1 VIKVFVGGHHANQS
15 VPFAAA
21 FQMLSEKYNNKLIT
35 PHYLFVKDIRENKLW
50 DEKTI
55 VDWLLDG
62 DAHFILT
69 HIHQGLENIIK
80 VNLLKKNLLRLSAHP
95 GFPTRLQITCPIFTQ
110 DKGRYLTA
118 IKDIICP
125 TYLFSMNPFPEFNN
139 LQEYIFTFPAL
150 VKFLNEQDLGLF
162 PIMIVNFFVTIII
175 YFNNRKW
182 MGGKIPFSH

>member
-1 VIKVFVGGHHANQS
+1 MVDPLLTNNKMDGVTEENCEQSEEISALLQYYTRYEGSPRYFAIVHREEVVIKVFVGGHHANQS

-21 FQMLSEKYNNKLIT
+21 FQMLSEKYNNKIIT

-118 IKDIICP
+118 IKDII
-125 TYLFSMNPFPEFNN
+125 F
-139 LQEYIFTFPAL
+139 Q
-150 VKFLNEQDLGLF
+150 
-162 PIMIVNFFVTIII
+162 
-175 YFNNRKW
+175 
-182 MGGKIPFSH
+182 